1 MSTKNIPTGRALRFM
16 LSYMRRH
23 FPSIVSG
30 ILLLMTVDTC
40 QLVIPRIVKKVLD
53 TLGEQEFSSTLVVK
67 SALSITALAV
77 AMTVLRFCYRLFLFL
92 PSRKIEMKMR
102 IDLFEHLI
110 HLPASFFNVTKTG
123 DIMALFINDL
133 NAVRMATGMALI
145 ATTDALFMGT
155 MSLVFMLT
163 IDVKLTLVAVAP
175 LPVIALF
182 MIRFGGVIQ
191 SKFTAVQESF
201 GTISS
206 RAQEAFSGIR
216 AVKGFVQERAEVR
229 AFSAHC
235 DEYVDNNIRLVKVW
249 GILFPLV
256 SFFGSLSIGLLFL
269 YGGKQVIG
277 GSLSLGSFVSF
288 TFYIQLFLWPIMA
301 FGWVYN
307 LLQRGIASAKR
318 LLGLRETAPE
328 TVIPVRHEGPAAPVK
343 GHIVIR
349 NLSFRF
355 AGADRDV
362 LRGIDLDIPA
372 GGSLGIIGKPGAGKT
387 TLVSL
392 LFHLFP
398 VERGSLFID
407 GIDINDL
414 PLPYIRKSIGYV
426 PQDSFLFSD
435 TIENNIAFGLD
446 ERTLDESS
454 LRRAGRTAAIDR
466 DISLFPAGY
475 ATVIGERGITL
486 SGGQKQRLSIARA
499 IILKPPILILDDALS
514 SIDAGTEREVL
525 AAVKEE
531 LRERTSLVIA
541 HRISTVR
548 GCDSIIVIDH
558 GTVSERGTH
567 DELVAGGGFYARL
580 HALQSLHAGRGNK

>member
-1 MSTKNIPTGRALRFM
+1 MSTNNIPTGRAVRYM
-16 LSYMRRH
+16 LSYLKRH
-23 FPSIVSG
+23 LPFIVSG
-30 ILLLMTVDTC
+30 VLLLMTVDIC
-40 QLVIPRIVKKVLD
+40 QLVIPRIVKKVID
-53 TLGEQEFSSTLVVK
+53 TLGEEIFSPALVVK
-67 SALSITALAV
+67 SALSIVALAA
-77 AMTVLRFCYRLFLFL
+77 AMTALRFCYRLFLFL

-102 IDLFEHLI
+102 NDLFEHLV
-110 HLPASFFNVTKTG
+110 HLPASFFDVTKTG
-123 DIMALFINDL
+123 DLMALFINDL
-133 NAVRMATGMALI
+133 HAVRMATGMVLI

-155 MSLVFMLT
+155 MSLLFMLT

-175 LPVIALF
+175 LPLIALF

-191 SKFTAVQESF
+191 SRFTAVQESF
-201 GTISS
+201 GTLSS

-216 AVKGFVQERAEVR
+216 AVRGFVQERAEAR

-235 DEYVDNNIRLVKVW
+235 REYLDRNISLVKVW
-249 GILFPLV
+249 GMLFPLV
-256 SFFGSLSIGLLFL
+256 GFFGSLSLCLLFL
-269 YGGKQVIG
+269 YGGRRVVG
-277 GSLSLGSFVSF
+277 GRLSLGSFVSF
-288 TFYIQLFLWPIMA
+288 TFYIQLFLWPILA

-307 LLQRGIASAKR
+307 MLQRGIASAKR
-318 LLGLRETAPE
+318 LLALRETAPE
-328 TVIPVRHEGPAAPVK
+328 TAVPPRHEVPSAPIR

-362 LRGIDLDIPA
+362 LRNIDLDIPA

-392 LFHLFP
+392 IFRLFP
-398 VERGSLFID
+398 VERGRLFID
-407 GIDINDL
+407 SIDINDL
-414 PLPYIRKSIGYV
+414 PLPYLRKSIGYV
-426 PQDSFLFSD
+426 PQDTFLFSD

-446 ERTLDESS
+446 ERTPDDSS
-454 LRRAGRTAAIDR
+454 IRRAGRTAAIDR
-466 DISLFPAGY
+466 DVSLLPAGY

-525 AAVKEE
+525 AAMKEE
-531 LRERTSLVIA
+531 LRGRTSLVIA

-548 GCDSIIVIDH
+548 GCDSIVVLDN
-558 GTVSERGTH
+558 GTVSECGTH
-567 DELVAGGGFYARL
+567 DELVARGGFYARL
-580 HALQSLHAGRGNK
+580 HALQSFQSAKGR